1 MGKLEHDGESKRH
14 TQFGNIFFYLWD
26 HLLVMLINLVLMKI
40 LNFLKR

>member
-1 MGKLEHDGESKRH
+1 MWKLEHDGESKRH

-40 LNFLKR
+40 LNI